1 MENGNLMTKCKPSLF
16 CEDLKSPATDCIRAV
31 EYNVGTDDVRMVLF
45 PFNLCTPA
53 LKQEGGC
60 DNGESTVPP
69 YDPASPHYG
78 IEYYYQCDAGFTV
91 PKDVADPEQGCVPNL
106 LMAAGFGT
114 VPEVPIPGDG
124 LPYENP
130 SFKFCAFNEKPA
142 GETPCEPVPL
152 CELTRPA
159 SFDESKI
166 PTNPCFKICKYSST
180 VDEECVPLEILDGEH
195 VISAYRR
202 GSGPYAELLTD
213 EETLQLDFAPTDAI
227 KYPKCVK
234 AEKLSEDQQKLVA
247 VNRFLNC
254 DLNPFYDAGNNLAMM
269 LEPVDCKEG
278 EDPKKFLCIPAA
290 TTTKEPASNSTTTP
304 STTTSMF
311 FFGFFLGTIFGVMLM
326 IGVVAIWHLF
336 KKKPPRS
343 SPDLT
348 EHRSSPK
355 MQHGSKESAPASN
368 RSPEHSIVDKPKQ
381 LVKSLMQAVS
391 KKPSLD
397 KSKELSKD
405 RTRKLKGTKRTTADV
420 SASAEKTKAEKR
432 SVSSTQNDPTEDSMA
447 SKHLPRP
454 KLGNKTDILEEQE
467 RAIDDFPSSEDP
479 TLRMAK

>member
-60 DNGESTVPP
+60 DNGS
-69 YDPASPHYG
+69 
-78 IEYYYQCDAGFTV
+78 
-91 PKDVADPEQGCVPNL
+91 
-106 LMAAGFGT
+106 
-114 VPEVPIPGDG
+114 
-124 LPYENP
+124 
-130 SFKFCAFNEKPA
+130 FCAFNEKPA

-290 TTTKEPASNSTTTP
+290 TTTKEPASNSPTTP

-348 EHRSSPK
+348 EAERQSDLPVERAESPVPPRRIHPVSSADVFFPKHRSSPK

-405 RTRKLKGTKRTTADV
+405 RTRKL
-420 SASAEKTKAEKR
+420 
-432 SVSSTQNDPTEDSMA
+432 
-447 SKHLPRP
+447 PRA
-454 KLGNKTDILEEQE
+454 KLGNRLDVLEEQE
-467 RAIDDFPSSEDP
+467 RAFDDMP
-479 TLRMAK
+479 TGKETAKRKKKST